1 MQDWHSAAAASA
13 RLGLRGHFGGGEG
26 FGKQCCEFL
35 LNSSGLPSCRAKRLC
50 KMRSTARCGSELA
63 PNSVSGVDD
72 IAAKARRAARCVLH
86 DALERLL
93 ETNRGLRYSNEALA
107 AARRLAAE
115 REEAERAAF
124 AAAVADWRK
133 GSGPVLVEREDIGL
147 RSRAP
152 REIGRAKSLWM
163 GPWRSV
169 IWQLCGERLS
179 CCDFESSSQAPTY
192 DASAPRRDASSS
204 ALCPPAGL
212 TCSTLSPPSSLLE
225 AVFRG
230 VRAFGGQRSFLPA
243 IPPRMAMRCPQPVWH
258 ARRSKANPLEGSA
271 ARARPH
277 RFRLT
282 SPRCRARGRDR
293 QNVSE

>member
-163 GPWRSV
+163 G
-169 IWQLCGERLS
+169 C
-179 CCDFESSSQAPTY
+179 ES
-192 DASAPRRDASSS
+192 RD
-204 ALCPPAGL
+204 G
-212 TCSTLSPPSSLLE
+212 
-225 AVFRG
+225 
-230 VRAFGGQRSFLPA
+230 
-243 IPPRMAMRCPQPVWH
+243 H
-258 ARRSKANPLEGSA
+258 
-271 ARARPH
+271 
-277 RFRLT
+277 
-282 SPRCRARGRDR
+282 
-293 QNVSE
+293 

>member
-169 IWQLCGERLS
+169 IWQLCGVLVCAVCRTLAG
-179 CCDFESSSQAPTY
+179 QHH
-192 DASAPRRDASSS
+192 
-204 ALCPPAGL
+204 ALKPP
-212 TCSTLSPPSSLLE
+212 
-225 AVFRG
+225 
-230 VRAFGGQRSFLPA
+230 
-243 IPPRMAMRCPQPVWH
+243 
-258 ARRSKANPLEGSA
+258 EGSHLDGLGDSQSRQVGTKRRQVVA
-271 ARARPH
+271 YGLGVVAPIGQKYLRA
-277 RFRLT
+277 
-282 SPRCRARGRDR
+282 S
-293 QNVSE
+293 

>member
-179 CCDFESSSQAPTY
+179 CCDFESSSQCSRPGSDVRCLRSEAGRLLLC
-192 DASAPRRDASSS
+192 AVSSS
-204 ALCPPAGL
+204 WAHLQHAV
-212 TCSTLSPPSSLLE
+212 SSQF
-225 AVFRG
+225 A
-230 VRAFGGQRSFLPA
+230 
-243 IPPRMAMRCPQPVWH
+243 
-258 ARRSKANPLEGSA
+258 
-271 ARARPH
+271 
-277 RFRLT
+277 
-282 SPRCRARGRDR
+282 ARGRVPRCPSLWRAAVLPPRHPSPDGYALPTAR
-293 QNVSE
+293 VARAAIQSEPA

>member
-179 CCDFESSSQAPTY
+179 CCDFESSSL
-192 DASAPRRDASSS
+192 RRTM
-204 ALCPPAGL
+204 PPLRGGTPPPLRCVLQLGSPAARCLLPVRCSRPCSEVSEPLAG
-212 TCSTLSPPSSLLE
+212 SGPSSPPSLPGWLCAAHSPCGTRGDPKRTRLRVRPRAPVPTGFDLLRL
-225 AVFRG
+225 A
-230 VRAFGGQRSFLPA
+230 
-243 IPPRMAMRCPQPVWH
+243 
-258 ARRSKANPLEGSA
+258 A
-271 ARARPH
+271 AREAATAKMCP
-277 RFRLT
+277 
-282 SPRCRARGRDR
+282 
-293 QNVSE
+293 

>member
-152 REIGRAKSLWM
+152 REIGRAKSLW
-163 GPWRSV
+163 
-169 IWQLCGERLS
+169 C
-179 CCDFESSSQAPTY
+179 ES
-192 DASAPRRDASSS
+192 RD
-204 ALCPPAGL
+204 G
-212 TCSTLSPPSSLLE
+212 
-225 AVFRG
+225 
-230 VRAFGGQRSFLPA
+230 
-243 IPPRMAMRCPQPVWH
+243 H
-258 ARRSKANPLEGSA
+258 
-271 ARARPH
+271 
-277 RFRLT
+277 
-282 SPRCRARGRDR
+282 
-293 QNVSE
+293 